1 MSTPIIPQK
10 KYIRHMFLHFFLQSA
25 LVILSLMTILFLVAI
40 WLKDNSI
47 IDSFWGLGILIISV
61 FTLIASSEITG
72 KKVLLTSLVAIWSL
86 RLSIHIFL
94 RNRKH
99 GEDFRYAAWR
109 KQWKFFY
116 LRSYF
121 QVFLLQGC
129 LMLLVASPIILVNSS
144 PAEHTGLIDCIG
156 TVIFLSGFIIESIA
170 DLQLYRFKQLP
181 ENVGN
186 LMTSGAW
193 RFSRHPNYFGEA
205 LLWFGIWIIA
215 IPEVDGLFT
224 IVSPVLMALLL
235 RYVSGVPMLEK
246 KYEGREDWEKYKKD
260 VPPFIPHFRK

>member
-1 MSTPIIPQK
+1 
-10 KYIRHMFLHFFLQSA
+10 MFLHFFLQSA
-25 LVILSLMTILFLVAI
+25 LIILSLMTILFLVAI

-61 FTLIASSEITG
+61 FTLIASSEITF
-72 KKVLLTSLVAIWSL
+72 KKVFLASLVAIWSL

-94 RNRKH
+94 RSWKH
-99 GEDFRYAAWR
+99 GEDFRYEACR

-121 QVFLLQGC
+121 QDFVLQGS

-144 PAEHTGLIDCIG
+144 PAEHIGLIDSFGI
-156 TVIFLSGFIIESIA
+156 VVFLAGFAFESIA
-170 DLQLYRFKQLP
+170 DLQLIRFKKNP
-181 ENVGN
+181 ENAGH
-186 LMTSGAW
+186 LISSGLW

-205 LLWFGIWIIA
+205 LLWFGIWIIT
-215 IPEVDGLFT
+215 IPEVDGVFT
-224 IVSPVLMALLL
+224 ILSPVLMTLLL